1 MNLISTIKEIKNKIS
16 GQILI
21 DGMNLEQNSE
31 SFWNLDSETSDRLQI
46 YLDNGIL
53 KSIDIHV
60 AVQLLRITSELNIDL
75 LLAFA
80 LTIRAQRNG
89 HVAFDMSEM
98 PNFEVESIEL
108 ANPQL
113 FSEDEIIDSKNLENT
128 EEKNMEIFDETNSI
142 DNSESKEAEIFG
154 SQDTESEKN
163 HETKEPEMFE
173 KLDSE
178 EDFEIP
184 AFLRKQKN

>member
-1 MNLISTIKEIKNKIS
+1 M
-16 GQILI
+16 
-21 DGMNLEQNSE
+21 
-31 SFWNLDSETSDRLQI
+31 
-46 YLDNGIL
+46 
-53 KSIDIHV
+53 
-60 AVQLLRITSELNIDL
+60 
-75 LLAFA
+75 
-80 LTIRAQRNG
+80 
-89 HVAFDMSEM
+89 
-98 PNFEVESIEL
+98 
-108 ANPQL
+108 
-113 FSEDEIIDSKNLENT
+113 
-128 EEKNMEIFDETNSI
+128 EKNMEIFDETNSI